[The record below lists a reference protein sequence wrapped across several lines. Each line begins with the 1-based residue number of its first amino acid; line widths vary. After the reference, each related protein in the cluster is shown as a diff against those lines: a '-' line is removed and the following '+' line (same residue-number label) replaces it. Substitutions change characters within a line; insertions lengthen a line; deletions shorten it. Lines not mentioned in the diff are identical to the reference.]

1 VGHAVPIPRERASD
15 DGRTIRDNQA
25 AQASGIADFEG
36 LQGEVCAMAEKDDV
50 LNVAVQ
56 DRVAVMTLNRP
67 DRRNALNAALR
78 RRLREAV
85 RTVETDR
92 NVDVTVLTGA
102 DPAFCAGLDLK
113 EFATPDSGLSSEVAP
128 TAGPERGP
136 LGSHAKP
143 IIGAINGVAVT
154 GGLELAL
161 ACDFLIASERARFAD
176 THSRVGILPGWGLT
190 VLLPEAVGI
199 RRAREMS
206 VTGNY
211 LDAPT
216 ALVWGLVNRVVP
228 HDELLSTCKELAAAI
243 VSNDQGAV
251 RELLATYDR
260 ATSTTPALGWE
271 VEAEAHRAWAL
282 DHLADVGAKGRLDA
296 VIDRGRSQVGRTAT

>member
-1 VGHAVPIPRERASD
+1 
-15 DGRTIRDNQA
+15 
-25 AQASGIADFEG
+25 
-36 LQGEVCAMAEKDDV
+36 MAEQDDV
-50 LNVAVQ
+50 LTVAVQ
-56 DRVAVMTLNRP
+56 DRVAIMTLNRP
-67 DRRNALNAALR
+67 DRRNALDAALR
-78 RRLREAV
+78 RRIRETV
-85 RTVETDR
+85 RSIEA
-92 NVDVTVLTGA
+92 NPAVDVTILTGA
-102 DPAFCAGLDLK
+102 DPAFCAGLDLR
-113 EFATPDSGLSSEVAP
+113 EFATPNSGLSSAVAP
-128 TAGPERGP
+128 TMGRERGP
-136 LGSHAKP
+136 LGAHVKP

-228 HDELLSTCKELAAAI
+228 HEALLSTCKELAAAV

-271 VEAEAHRAWAL
+271 VEAEAHRAWAR
-282 DHLADVGAKGRLDA
+282 DHLADVGEKSRLDA
-296 VIDRGRSQVGRTAT
+296 VIDRGRSQVGLTAT